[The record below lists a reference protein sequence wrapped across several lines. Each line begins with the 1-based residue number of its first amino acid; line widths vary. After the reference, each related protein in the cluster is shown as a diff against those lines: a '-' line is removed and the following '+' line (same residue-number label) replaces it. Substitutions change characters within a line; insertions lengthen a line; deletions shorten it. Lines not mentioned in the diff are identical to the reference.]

1 LIGYQFCRKKARIG
15 VKDKY
20 KSKSCTFLKA
30 ALLVVLGVFSLSI
43 YAGESVCATWNME
56 WFPSG
61 VPNRRIPE
69 KEPERILE
77 AGRIIGKVAPDLLFV
92 QEVRDAESCEKLANA
107 SGSNGLKV
115 AVCSGF
121 KDQAGITVFQQCAIL
136 TTYPVVESAAERW
149 HSYGIVDPPRGY
161 AYALLDIE
169 GELVACYCVHL
180 KSNLVRKETDRQMNI
195 LKRELAASQLLAH
208 VKKIGIRNGKKVSKF
223 IIAGDFNTTLDDP
236 LYISESTIRS
246 LLDAGFKSGF
256 EGVEPKDRVT
266 LPAKGPY
273 KDVTFDYIFHS
284 GFGRT
289 NNARVMPPSEVTD
302 HRMVVM
308 TFKP

>member
-1 LIGYQFCRKKARIG
+1 VTSKHRSASASRKG
-15 VKDKY
+15 
-20 KSKSCTFLKA
+20 A
-30 ALLVVLGVFSLSI
+30 AIILLASLLAVSLF
-43 YAGESVCATWNME
+43 AGEAVCATWNLE

-61 VPNRRIPE
+61 IPNKRMPEIEPARIMAAA
-69 KEPERILE
+69 E
-77 AGRIIGKVAPDLLFV
+77 AIRKVSPSILFV
-92 QEVRDAESCEKLANA
+92 QEVRDNEACEKLALA
-107 SGSNGLKV
+107 TGTNGLKV

-121 KDQAGITVFQQCAIL
+121 KDQTGIPIFQQCAIL

-161 AYALLDIE
+161 AYALLDIG

-180 KSNLVRKETDRQMNI
+180 KSNLARKEADRQMNI

-208 VKKIGIRNGKKVSKF
+208 VKKTGMREGRKVSRF

-236 LYISESTIRS
+236 AYISEGTIRS
-246 LLDAGFKSGF
+246 LLGGGFKDGF
-256 EGVEPKDRVT
+256 EGVGQKDRVT

-273 KDVTFDYIFHS
+273 RDVTFDYVFHS
-284 GFGRT
+284 GFRRAEK
-289 NNARVMPPSEVTD
+289 ARVMPPAELTD

-308 TFKP
+308 ALEP